1 MKKAILSLG
10 LLAGMVGA
18 AQAQTGM
25 KIGLKAGANM
35 SSFTGTDKQD
45 VTSRFGISAG
55 ATFNFALS
63 DMIAVQP
70 EVLFSQK
77 GMKLRYTGEDS
88 SDATVFNSTGN
99 VSGTLGQTLSYIDV
113 PVLLRVNTGGSSGE
127 GLFFELGP
135 QASFLIGQK
144 SAIDTGD
151 KATVVLAGPNR
162 TNPQGDSMPAFA
174 VGTSTDDFNRIAFGY
189 VAGFGYQLPNGLS
202 MGIRYAGDISQVY
215 KDGNGTADAL
225 KPYQAFGAKFTN
237 PKVHNS
243 VFQLQVGYTLG
254 L

>member
-1 MKKAILSLG
+1 MKKALLSLG

-18 AQAQTGM
+18 AQAQTGI

-99 VSGTLGQTLSYIDV
+99 VSGTFGQTLSYIDV
-113 PVLLRVNTGGSSGE
+113 PVLLRVNTGAAPAKACFLSWAPRLAFSSARKA
-127 GLFFELGP
+127 P
-135 QASFLIGQK
+135 STPATRPPWYWP
-144 SAIDTGD
+144 APTAPTP
-151 KATVVLAGPNR
+151 KATACRPS
-162 TNPQGDSMPAFA
+162 PWAPAPT
-174 VGTSTDDFNRIAFGY
+174 TSTA
-189 VAGFGYQLPNGLS
+189 
-202 MGIRYAGDISQVY
+202 
-215 KDGNGTADAL
+215 
-225 KPYQAFGAKFTN
+225 
-237 PKVHNS
+237 
-243 VFQLQVGYTLG
+243 
-254 L
+254 